1 MVCTYAE
8 EWWWINWPKD
18 VEDGAVR
25 QEEES
30 KTEKDDRMI
39 QCADPG
45 REQPEEEEEEER
57 NFTKRLMTLNWN
69 ISKLKSL
76 K

>member
-39 QCADPG
+39 HCADPG
-45 REQPEEEEEEER
+45 REQPEEEEEEEER

-69 ISKLKSL
+69 ISKLK
-76 K
+76 